1 MWLELSEFNIKIFL
15 PLVFPIVKRIEDIPR
30 KAYLTNDNQLFKT
43 FRYFFCYILSF
54 IPFLIIKIR
63 TKKSDKIEEEKIPQV
78 AIGNITN
85 EINELYKKNKRKHLI
100 KDIIF
105 LVVICIMGLFC
116 YLYRYLF
123 EKKDYEF
130 TKQSVGIF
138 FIIFN
143 YIILSFFI
151 LKKKLYK
158 HNYVTSAIIAFI
170 LIILFIIT
178 TFYIKSEAIFPSILY
193 YFGYAFCFGL
203 YGILGKRYMNN
214 FFHTPHYLMFVLGLM
229 GTFALII
236 FDLFVYFLYP
246 ENDEIF
252 IGFQKNVNDIS
263 KVFIFI
269 SNIILQW
276 MWNVGIWF
284 TIYYLS
290 PCHYFISEYISEY
303 AYYLV
308 NANKSNDDFYK
319 TTNIV
324 IFSIAF
330 FINLF
335 LCLVFNEVIILN
347 FLGLDYNTNKR
358 ILEREYTDFVDTFTI
373 ELIDQDKNKEEET
386 ENDSKG

>member
-1 MWLELSEFNIKIFL
+1 
-15 PLVFPIVKRIEDIPR
+15 
-30 KAYLTNDNQLFKT
+30 
-43 FRYFFCYILSF
+43 
-54 IPFLIIKIR
+54 
-63 TKKSDKIEEEKIPQV
+63 
-78 AIGNITN
+78 
-85 EINELYKKNKRKHLI
+85 
-100 KDIIF
+100 
-105 LVVICIMGLFC
+105 
-116 YLYRYLF
+116 
-123 EKKDYEF
+123 
-130 TKQSVGIF
+130 
-138 FIIFN
+138 
-143 YIILSFFI
+143 
-151 LKKKLYK
+151 
-158 HNYVTSAIIAFI
+158 
-170 LIILFIIT
+170 
-178 TFYIKSEAIFPSILY
+178 
-193 YFGYAFCFGL
+193 
-203 YGILGKRYMNN
+203 MNN

-252 IGFQKNVNDIS
+252 IGFQKNVNDVS